1 MQRSPVFTG
10 DSNYKGPGII
20 RYTLQFV
27 ITDKTTSLMSPDPAR
42 PRSSGTRELVKEEFS
57 TSGSEYDATRFAFP
71 RFRLLSECYARM
83 FMKLL
88 PEPAGI
94 DAVLEIGAGTG
105 RFTAMVLER
114 GFSVT
119 ATDINEGL
127 LETLRNKVSQMGAA
141 DRCRVEVQDMFDL
154 DFANDTFDLVYSIN
168 VLPRL
173 LTLED
178 QRAAL
183 LEISR
188 VIKPGAR
195 LLFNY
200 RNRRSFY
207 RFFFRKHTAT
217 PEEINAILAEAN
229 LSIVDQRGQLLSSV
243 MLFNHLPMFLNRLVV
258 KLDLALSHYFTNH
271 AWDIFLLVEKGHAS
285 SAQEKVKP

>member
-1 MQRSPVFTG
+1 
-10 DSNYKGPGII
+10 
-20 RYTLQFV
+20 
-27 ITDKTTSLMSPDPAR
+27 MSPKATHPK
-42 PRSSGTRELVKEEFS
+42 SSVTRELVKDTFS
-57 TSGSEYDATRFAFP
+57 TSGAEYDATRFGYP
-71 RFRLLSECYARM
+71 RFRLLSECYARI

-88 PEPAGI
+88 PEPTDVNA
-94 DAVLEIGAGTG
+94 ALEIGAGTG

-114 GFSVT
+114 GFTVT
-119 ATDINEGL
+119 ATDINPGL
-127 LETLRNKVSQMGAA
+127 LETLRDKVSQMGAA
-141 DRCRVEVQDMFDL
+141 DRCRIDIQDMFNL
-154 DFANDTFDLVYSIN
+154 DFSNDTFDFVYSIN

-183 LEISR
+183 LEIAR

-200 RNRRSFY
+200 RNKRSFY
-207 RFFFRKHTAT
+207 RFIFKKHTAT

-229 LSIVDQRGQLLSSV
+229 LSIVDQRGQLFSSM

-258 KLDLALSHYFTNH
+258 KLDLALSHYFTSH
-271 AWDIFLLVEKGHAS
+271 AWDIFLLAEKAPACS
-285 SAQEKVKP
+285 SQEKAKL